1 MLVVISLFAISK
13 LSAGVVASSA
23 LHDGRSLSTD
33 YPTCAACGGSNTVQS
48 GTACEC
54 CSDGTT
60 GSATYQLG
68 YGSWTN
74 ADDKFRARIL
84 ASDGSPRNSAT
95 CDFRTASSASDCG
108 GDGCDTTHGCSATAG
123 YSSGT
128 GVFCFVYECT
138 TPATGS
144 SDCQFDLT
152 LDSTFGPVVAFSPP
166 PCPPLATT
174 TTVSTADAS
183 IREGSASSTGNWGE
197 VEVYGKSGAAIVG
210 LVRFDTSQYAG
221 QPIREA
227 MLRIYV
233 VYVKTSGDEFAVFD
247 ATVNDWEEGSVT
259 WNNYGDGAA
268 SSRGSKIGSLT
279 VASTGQYYEI
289 DVTAHVSGLAQSA
302 AAQVT
307 FWIDDESRTSLKIE
321 FESRRD
327 DKSNPPQLRVTT
339 GCDDPPP
346 ASPPAIPSPPP
357 LPPTP
362 PPLVPPPA
370 RPPTTP
376 APASPPPPPPI
387 PPTTPPPP
395 TSPQL
400 CPDDLPP
407 DAILGQYFDITA
419 ASSGGAWVS
428 GRLNPRANRNWRAE
442 PLDLWSFTLLD
453 TAGGRFQ
460 VINERDTEERLF
472 GGLRVAAG
480 KSSGSA
486 GEVHELVAELRQ
498 SSTLVG
504 CLAFS
509 VHVLDQT
516 AMSVMRSRVHD
527 YAVTESHMW
536 GREEPSDSSIES
548 MVSYI
553 ENNNGKLPGG

>member
-74 ADDKFRARIL
+74 AADKFRARIL
-84 ASDGSPRNSAT
+84 GSDGSPRNSAT

-183 IREGSASSTGNWGE
+183 IREGSASSTGNWGD
-197 VEVYGKSGAAIVG
+197 VEVYGKSGAATVG

-227 MLRIYV
+227 MLRVYV

-259 WNNYGDGAA
+259 WNNYGDGGQA
-268 SSRGSKIGSLT
+268 SRGSKIGSLT

-289 DVTAHVSGLAQSA
+289 DVTAYVSGLAQSA

-307 FWIDDESRTSLKIE
+307 FWVVASGRHVKLRWIRLVVSATLKLDLP
-321 FESRRD
+321 RR
-327 DKSNPPQLRVTT
+327 
-339 GCDDPPP
+339 
-346 ASPPAIPSPPP
+346 
-357 LPPTP
+357 PT
-362 PPLVPPPA
+362 LVPPPA

-376 APASPPPPPPI
+376 APASPPPPPPF

-419 ASSGGAWVS
+419 ASSGGAWAS

-453 TAGGRFQ
+453 TAGGRFE

-553 ENNNGKLPGG
+553 ENNSGKLPGG